1 MEFASGFTLSVIF
14 LNLIPA
20 AYEVCGTVEL
30 LSFLILGIFVSM
42 LLQEKLKYRY
52 RTMSEKRRISAT
64 EKLSIL
70 SFAVENFVRG
80 LSVGTGFGLS
90 SGLGFGLGFAS
101 AVGAFPESSAIF
113 MMSKTSEKPLF
124 RRFFGCFLLVFPFL
138 MGTLCG
144 IHIGAFDR
152 QWLSRIL
159 LFSGGITLYSTVG
172 DVSIESKLLYHGR
185 FIPIFNISGMIL
197 GIAAVLSS

>member
-14 LNLIPA
+14 LSLIPSVYA
-20 AYEVCGTVEL
+20 FCGALEL
-30 LSFLILGIFVSM
+30 ISFMILGIFTAM
-42 LLQEKLKYRY
+42 LLQEQLKYRY
-52 RTMSEKRRISAT
+52 RTMSEKRRLAAT
-64 EKLSIL
+64 EKLSVL
-70 SFAVENFVRG
+70 SFAVGSFVRG

-113 MMSKTSEKPLF
+113 MMSKAAEKNVLK
-124 RRFFGCFLLVFPFL
+124 RFFGCFLLTIPFMIGAL
-138 MGTLCG
+138 FGT
-144 IHIGAFDR
+144 HIGVSDR
-152 QWLSRIL
+152 TWVTRMLI
-159 LFSGGITLYSTVG
+159 FSSGITLYSAVG

-197 GIAAVLSS
+197 GTAVVLSN